1 MKNLLSVEPLK
12 VEDIEKIFS
21 KARSFKK
28 EGISKKYS
36 GDWIL
41 MFLEPSTRTRLSFE
55 RALNHL
61 GFKTYLF
68 TAEGSSLKK
77 GETLRDTFLTL
88 HAQGFEGVVI
98 RTPIN
103 GQLKEVEDI
112 PLKIINAGDG
122 TNEHPTQALIDAY
135 TLFEHFSSLK
145 NLKVV
150 YVGDIKFSRVFRS
163 GLKLLKKLGAKV
175 AICAPRSLKP
185 AETELLP
192 LDADFSSLDEALEWC
207 DAAIFLRI
215 QKERQNQPLIT
226 SERDYLQLYGLTPER
241 AKFLKDRKKV
251 YLHPGPVNRNVEI
264 ASSEVYGKGSLIL
277 KQVENGI
284 FVRAAVV
291 DLLYEYLLPQ
301 R

>member
-1 MKNLLSVEPLK
+1 MEKLLSVEPLK

-21 KARSFKK
+21 IAGVFKK
-28 EGISKKYS
+28 NGIPKKHT
-36 GDWIL
+36 GDWVL

-77 GETLRDTFLTL
+77 GETIRDTFLTL
-88 HAQGFEGVVI
+88 HSQGFEGVVI

-112 PLKIINAGDG
+112 PLKIVNAGDG

-135 TLFEHFSSLK
+135 TLREHFGGLK
-145 NLKVV
+145 DLKVV
-150 YVGDIKFSRVFRS
+150 YIGDIKFSRVFRS

-175 AICAPRSLKP
+175 AVCAPRSLKP
-185 AETELLP
+185 TKTELLP
-192 LDADFSSLDEALEWC
+192 VDTEFSSVNEALEWC

-215 QKERQNQPLIT
+215 QKERQNRPLIT

-241 AKFLKDRKKV
+241 AKFLRERGKV

-264 ASSEVYGKGSLIL
+264 ASSEVYGEGSLIL
-277 KQVENGI
+277 KQVENGV

-291 DLLYEYLLPQ
+291 DFLY
-301 R
+301 